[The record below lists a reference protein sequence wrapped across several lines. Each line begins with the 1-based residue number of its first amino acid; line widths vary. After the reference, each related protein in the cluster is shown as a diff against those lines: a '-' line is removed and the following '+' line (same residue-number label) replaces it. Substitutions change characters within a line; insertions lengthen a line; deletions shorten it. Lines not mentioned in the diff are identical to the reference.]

1 MLPFLKGDTMKNI
14 PKQDRVAPR
23 TPEDLKRAYNFSAL
37 KSSGQNQAYR
47 LGQIEQQMRE
57 GTINAKSG
65 TVGDWTLGV
74 CEAFKAEYSG
84 KSLYH
89 TSTADDVTV
98 TVALTP
104 LGVYVET
111 KTTDKTEVKSKTWL
125 DIVK

>member
-1 MLPFLKGDTMKNI
+1 MNKI

-37 KSSGQNQAYR
+37 KSNTQNQSYR
-47 LGQIEQQMRE
+47 IGQLEQQMRE
-57 GTINAKSG
+57 GAINAKTG
-65 TVGDWTLGV
+65 TVGDWKLGV
-74 CEAFKAEYSG
+74 CEAFKTEYSG

-89 TSTADDVTV
+89 TSTVDEVAI